1 MQGIIVL
8 NNPNYVYE
16 RWHGTLIMWALLI
29 LTFVV
34 NVWFIKLLPLI
45 ELLGGICHVTFFI
58 ALLVTLVC
66 LAPRSSADF
75 VFTTLLNE
83 GGWKSDGIS
92 WCIGL
97 LTVTFCFVGEFMPAP
112 FLRVERLRSTVPLTR
127 PPQVLTVRST

>member
-8 NNPNYVYE
+8 NNPGYVYQ

-97 LTVTFCFVGEFMPAP
+97 LTVTFCFVGEFDARS
-112 FLRVERLRSTVPLTR
+112 FARGRLKDHGH
-127 PPQVLTVRST
+127 